1 MSPQLF
7 LLKFTS
13 NEILREWKTSAWILK
28 SLKGFVEEVRFRQVS
43 YKEGNLG
50 WLSEVKSDVRERKP

>member
-7 LLKFTS
+7 LLKFTA

-43 YKEGNLG
+43 
-50 WLSEVKSDVRERKP
+50 